1 MHSYDPSRAPAHAST
16 VSPMRHARDRDSA
29 PAALSHTPIYDT
41 LYSEYLRAFRALPGD
56 RTGEEDLGFTA
67 FSYGSAYTGGGSSA
81 YGAGSGTYGGGAG
94 GSGSSSGSAYG
105 GGSYGSGWNGSAW
118 QTDPWPAAYAPAP
131 QPSYA
136 YAGSSAAGGG
146 DHAGSS
152 GTGSAYGG
160 GRQHQTGMQHIPAA
174 LPPAP
179 RRGY

>member
-1 MHSYDPSRAPAHAST
+1 
-16 VSPMRHARDRDSA
+16 MRHARDRDIA
-29 PAALSHTPIYDT
+29 PAASHTPIYDT

-67 FSYGSAYTGGGSSA
+67 FSYGSSYSGGPYSGS
-81 YGAGSGTYGGGAG
+81 YGAGS
-94 GSGSSSGSAYG
+94 
-105 GGSYGSGWNGSAW
+105 SYGSGWNGSAW
-118 QTDPWPAAYAPAP
+118 QQTEPWQPAYTPVPPP

-136 YAGSSAAGGG
+136 YAGTS
-146 DHAGSS
+146 GS
-152 GTGSAYGG
+152 GYGG

>member
-1 MHSYDPSRAPAHAST
+1 
-16 VSPMRHARDRDSA
+16 MRPARDRESA
-29 PAALSHTPIYDT
+29 PAAVSHTPIYDT

-67 FSYGSAYTGGGSSA
+67 FSYPGGTYPGGTSYVGGTSYAGGGSGYA
-81 YGAGSGTYGGGAG
+81 
-94 GSGSSSGSAYG
+94 

-118 QTDPWPAAYAPAP
+118 QTDPWPASYAPAP

-136 YAGSSAAGGG
+136 YAGSATGGG
-146 DHAGSS
+146 EHGA
-152 GTGSAYGG
+152 TGSAYAN
-160 GRQHQTGMQHIPAA
+160 GRQHHTGMHHIPAA

>member
-1 MHSYDPSRAPAHAST
+1 
-16 VSPMRHARDRDSA
+16 MRHARDRDIA
-29 PAALSHTPIYDT
+29 PAASHTPIYDT

-67 FSYGSAYTGGGSSA
+67 FSYGSSY
-81 YGAGSGTYGGGAG
+81 
-94 GSGSSSGSAYG
+94 SGSPYSGSYG
-105 GGSYGSGWNGSAW
+105 TGSSYGSGWNGSAW
-118 QTDPWPAAYAPAP
+118 QQTEPWQPAYTPVPPP

-136 YAGSSAAGGG
+136 YAGTS
-146 DHAGSS
+146 GS
-152 GTGSAYGG
+152 GYGG

>member
-1 MHSYDPSRAPAHAST
+1 
-16 VSPMRHARDRDSA
+16 MRHARDRDNA

-41 LYSEYLRAFRALPGD
+41 LYTEYLRAFRALPGD

-67 FSYGSAYTGGGSSA
+67 FSYGGWYAGTGGSA
-81 YGAGSGTYGGGAG
+81 YGAGSAYGSGGGG
-94 GSGSSSGSAYG
+94 GGGAYG

-136 YAGSSAAGGG
+136 YAGSSAAGS
-146 DHAGSS
+146 DHGGSS
-152 GTGSAYGG
+152 AAGSAYAG
-160 GRQHQTGMQHIPAA
+160 GRQHQPGMQHIPAA

>member
-1 MHSYDPSRAPAHAST
+1 
-16 VSPMRHARDRDSA
+16 MRPARDRESA
-29 PAALSHTPIYDT
+29 PAAVSHTPIYDT

-67 FSYGSAYTGGGSSA
+67 FWYAGGGSYPGGGTA
-81 YGAGSGTYGGGAG
+81 YGSGTG
-94 GSGSSSGSAYG
+94 GSGYA

-118 QTDPWPAAYAPAP
+118 QTDPWPATYAPAP

-136 YAGSSAAGGG
+136 YAGSATGGA
-146 DHAGSS
+146 DHAA
-152 GTGSAYGG
+152 TGSAYAG
-160 GRQHQTGMQHIPAA
+160 GRQHHTGMQHIPAA

>member
-16 VSPMRHARDRDSA
+16 VSPMR
-29 PAALSHTPIYDT
+29 PAVSHTPIYDA
-41 LYSEYLRAFRALPGD
+41 LYSEYLRAFRTLPGD

-67 FSYGSAYTGGGSSA
+67 FSYGSSHTGA
-81 YGAGSGTYGGGAG
+81 VAP
-94 GSGSSSGSAYG
+94 YG

-131 QPSYA
+131 PAPQPSYA
-136 YAGSSAAGGG
+136 YAGSATGGAGGG
-146 DHAGSS
+146 ENA
-152 GTGSAYGG
+152 GTGPGYGN
-160 GRQHQTGMQHIPAA
+160 GRQHHTGMHHIPAA